1 MVHKPLEFKQRV
13 TVVLAILVA
22 YVAFMGVGSFWQQLK
37 CINGCGKELATQLWQ
52 LADANTAFIDMYGK
66 TPLQAVMPSTENKRI
81 AAVALGTEGQHILA
95 PQFKDSFQPL
105 LPHFGYAGGYLTLP
119 NRPESKII
127 LYPAKYINKSVIVAQ
142 IKNVP
147 RTIVEKAELDVDGI
161 VNAEQGRLM
170 YKGLGRLVTVSFVA
184 NYLD

>member
-22 YVAFMGVGSFWQQLK
+22 YVTLMSVGSFWQQLK
-37 CINGCGKELATQLWQ
+37 CINGCGKEFATQLWQ
-52 LADANTAFIDMYGK
+52 LADANTEFINMHGK
-66 TPLQAVMPSTENKRI
+66 TSIQAVLPSQENKRI
-81 AAVALGTEGQHILA
+81 AAVALGKEGQQILQ
-95 PQFKDSFQPL
+95 PQFQDSFKPL

-119 NRPESKII
+119 NRTEAKII
-127 LYPAKYINKSVIVAQ
+127 LYPAKYLNKSVIVAQ

-161 VNAEQGRLM
+161 VNHEQGRLM
-170 YKGLGRLVTVSFVA
+170 YNGFGRMVTVSFVA